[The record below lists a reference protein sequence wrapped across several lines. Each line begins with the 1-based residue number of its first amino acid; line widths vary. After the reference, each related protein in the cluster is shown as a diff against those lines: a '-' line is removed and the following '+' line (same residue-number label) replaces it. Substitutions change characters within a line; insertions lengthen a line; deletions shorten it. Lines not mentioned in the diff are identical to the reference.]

1 MKISLSWLKELINI
15 DKPLNEIVT
24 VLTDIGLEVAGT
36 ETYYP
41 VKGGLKGL
49 VIGKVLEAKK
59 HENSDHLSVTKVDV
73 GGDTPLDIVC
83 GAPNVAANQKVVVA
97 TVGTV
102 LYDGDN
108 EFKIKKSKIRG
119 AVSEGM
125 ICAEDEIGLGTSHDG
140 IMVLDDNAK
149 VGQPAA
155 EYFNL
160 QPDTVIEIDLT
171 PNRIDA
177 ASHYG
182 VARDLYAYYNQFDD
196 VLYTLKKRPVDFKT
210 DNQDLPI
217 EIEIE
222 NSDACK
228 RYSGVTINNITVKES
243 PDWLKNKLKAIG
255 LNPINNVV
263 DITNFVLHETGQ
275 PLHGFDVAKIKGKKV
290 IVKTMPKGT
299 KFKTLDEIDRSLD
312 ENDLMICNES
322 EPMCMAGVL
331 GGFDSGI
338 TENTKAV
345 FLESAYFN
353 PVYIRKTAK
362 RHGINSDA
370 SFRFER
376 GTDPNNTIYPL
387 QLAAMLIKELAGGEI
402 AMDIK
407 DVYPE
412 KINNRLVKIIFSSVN
427 SLIGKEISK
436 PDIKNLLKGL
446 EIEIEAEKEKSL
458 LLSIPTYRVDVT
470 READVVEEILRL
482 YGYNNVEIPDQVKS
496 VLSFYDHPDTEKV
509 KNTISDMLA
518 AKGFFEIMNN
528 SLSAESFYDNLT
540 TYPKEKLTQIKNPLS
555 NELNIIRQTLIFG
568 FLQSIQLNV
577 NRKKKDIRFF
587 EFGNVYQFDKNIKLS
602 ADSFS
607 GEMHLGLAQVG
618 QFGENA
624 WDVQTSKYDFFSL
637 KTSVEEV
644 LHRLGISDFESDSS
658 VPEDIFAYGLTYS
671 VNQNAI
677 VSFGAVK
684 KSLLQKFD
692 IDKTIYFA
700 EFNWTAVF
708 ELLKDSRIQ
717 FKPLRKYPEVQR
729 DLSLLIDKTVS
740 FDKIHEAIASADKRL
755 IKDISL
761 FDVFEGKDLGENKK
775 SYAVRLILQDERK
788 TLSDKEI
795 NKLMSKVI
803 RNLTEK
809 TGADIRQ

>member
-1 MKISLSWLKELINI
+1 MKISLNWLKELINI
-15 DKPLNEIVT
+15 DKPLDEIVT

-36 ETYYP
+36 ETFYP

-73 GGDTPLDIVC
+73 GGETPLDIVC
-83 GAPNVAANQKVVVA
+83 GAPNVVTGQKVVVA

-102 LYDGDN
+102 LYDGDD

-140 IMVLDDNAK
+140 IMVLDEGAA
-149 VGQPAA
+149 VGQPVA
-155 EYFNL
+155 EYFDIK
-160 QPDTVIEIDLT
+160 PDTVIEIDLT

-182 VARDLYAYYNQFDD
+182 VARDLYAYYHQFDD
-196 VLYTLKKRPVDFKT
+196 VFYTLKKRTVDFKT
-210 DNQDLPI
+210 DNQDLPV
-217 EIEIE
+217 EIKIE
-222 NSDACK
+222 NTDACK

-275 PLHGFDVAKIKGKKV
+275 PLHSFDVAKITGRKV
-290 IVKTMPKGT
+290 IVKTLSKGT
-299 KFKTLDEIDRSLD
+299 KFKTLDETVRSLD
-312 ENDLMICNES
+312 EDDLMICNES

-353 PVYIRKTAK
+353 PVYIRKSAK

-387 QLAAMLIKELAGGEI
+387 QMAAMLIKELADGEI
-402 AMDIK
+402 AMNIQ

-427 SLIGKEISK
+427 SLIGKEIPR

-446 EIEIEAEKEKSL
+446 EISIEAEKEKSL

-482 YGYNNVEIPDQVKS
+482 YGYNNVEIPEQVKS

-509 KNTISDMLA
+509 KNIISDILV

-528 SLSAESFYDNLT
+528 SLSAESFYDDLT
-540 TYPKEKLTQIKNPLS
+540 TYPAEKLTKIKNPLS
-555 NELNIIRQTLIFG
+555 NELNIIRQTLLFG

-587 EFGNVYQFDKNIKLS
+587 EFGNVYQFDKNSELS
-602 ADSFS
+602 TNSFRE
-607 GEMHLGLAQVG
+607 EMHLGLVQVG
-618 QFGENA
+618 QFGENT
-624 WDVQTSKYDFFSL
+624 WDSPVTKYDFFTL
-637 KTSVEEV
+637 KSVVGEV
-644 LHRLGISDFESDSS
+644 LSRFGIRDFEFSES
-658 VPEDIFAYGLTYS
+658 VPEDIFTYGLTYL
-671 VNQNAI
+671 VNNKPI

-684 KSLLQKFD
+684 NELLQKFD
-692 IDKTIYFA
+692 IDKEVYFS

-708 ELLKDSRIQ
+708 ELLKDSHIK
-717 FKPLRKYPEVQR
+717 FKPLRKFPEVQR
-729 DLSLLIDKTVS
+729 DLSLLIDKQIA
-740 FDKIHEAIASADKRL
+740 FDEIYKAIENTDKRL
-755 IKDISL
+755 IKQISL
-761 FDVFEGKDLGENKK
+761 FDIFENEKIGQNKK
-775 SYAVRLILQDERK
+775 SYAVRIILQDERK

-795 NKLMSKVI
+795 NKLMNKI
-803 RNLTEK
+803 IKNLTEK
-809 TGADIRQ
+809 VGADIR